1 MISRNA
7 RFQISR
13 LKRELAV
20 AKKRI
25 EELNE
30 ASDFWLQQ
38 FINSQDKHRRS
49 NQMANVYKDGM
60 HSFEAIIESKD
71 KQMLI
76 KIKMFFQMSQ
86 ILILIIMRKIKIS

>member
-13 LKRELAV
+13 LKRELAA

-25 EELNE
+25 KELNE

-38 FINSQDKHRRS
+38 FVNSQDKQRRS
-49 NQMANVYKDGM
+49 KQMTKVYQDGM
-60 HSFEAIIESKD
+60 HHFEAIIESKD
-71 KQMLI
+71 KQIDNLLTLLE
-76 KIKMFFQMSQ
+76 KRYK
-86 ILILIIMRKIKIS
+86 

>member
-13 LKRELAV
+13 LKRELAA

-25 EELNE
+25 KELNE

-38 FINSQDKHRRS
+38 FVNSQDRHRRS
-49 NQMANVYKDGM
+49 RQIAKAYQDGM
-60 HSFEAIIESKD
+60 HNFEAIIESKD
-71 KQMLI
+71 RQIDNLLTMLE
-76 KIKMFFQMSQ
+76 KRYK
-86 ILILIIMRKIKIS
+86 

>member
-71 KQMLI
+71 KQIDNLLTLLE
-76 KIKMFFQMSQ
+76 KRYK
-86 ILILIIMRKIKIS
+86 